1 MKKPY
6 KVRTTGGIEERLGV
20 DLPAFE
26 NMGLY
31 LFIYRY
37 EEDRKKVWCIVD
49 KRTGLCVMKASTRKE
64 ALDRFYNW
72 TKEPINV
79 DILKALIIKEIE
91 KFGKEVNHVSVDSL
105 Q

>member
-37 EEDRKKVWCIVD
+37 EEDRTKVWYIVD
-49 KRTGLCVMKASTRKE
+49 KRTGLSVMKAHTRKE
-64 ALDRFYNW
+64 ALERFYNW
-72 TKEPINV
+72 TKEPKNV
-79 DILKALIIKEIE
+79 DRLKDLIIKTIE
-91 KFGKEVNHVSVDSL
+91 KDGEVNHVSVDSL

>member
-6 KVRTTGGIEERLGV
+6 KVRTIGGIEERLGV

-31 LFIYRY
+31 LFIYKT
-37 EEDRKKVWCIVD
+37 EEDRKKVWHIVD
-49 KRTGLCVMKASTRKE
+49 KRSGLSVMKASTRKE

-72 TKEPINV
+72 TKEPKNV
-79 DILKALIIKEIE
+79 DRLKSIIIKEIE
-91 KFGKEVNHVSVDSL
+91 KYGKEVNHVSVDDL

>member
-31 LFIYRY
+31 LFIYRT
-37 EEDRKKVWCIVD
+37 EEDRKKIWHIIE
-49 KRTGLCVMKASTRKE
+49 KRTGLSVMKASTRKE

-72 TKEPINV
+72 TKEPKNV
-79 DILKALIIKEIE
+79 DRLNDLIIKTIE
-91 KFGKEVNHVSVDSL
+91 KDGEVNHVPIDDL

>member
-1 MKKPY
+1 MKKAY
-6 KVRTTGGIEERLGV
+6 KVKTTGGIEERLGV

-37 EEDRKKVWCIVD
+37 EEDRKKVWYIVD
-49 KRTGLCVMKASTRKE
+49 KRTGLSVMKAHTRKE
-64 ALDRFYNW
+64 ALERFYNW
-72 TKEPINV
+72 TKEPKNV
-79 DILKALIIKEIE
+79 DRLKSLITKTVE
-91 KFGKEVNHVSVDSL
+91 KDGEVNHVSIDSL

>member
-6 KVRTTGGIEERLGV
+6 NVRTRNGIEERLGV

-31 LFIYRY
+31 LFIYRT
-37 EEDRKKVWCIVD
+37 EEDKKKVWHIVD
-49 KRTGLCVMKASTRKE
+49 KRTGLSVMKAYTRKE

-72 TKEPINV
+72 TKEPKNV
-79 DILKALIIKEIE
+79 DRLKGLIIKEIE
-91 KFGKEVNHVSVDSL
+91 RAGEVNHVSVDDL

>member
-31 LFIYRY
+31 LFIYKT
-37 EEDRKKVWCIVD
+37 EEDKKVIWHIVD
-49 KRTGLCVMKASTRKE
+49 KRSGLIVMKAHTRKE
-64 ALDRFYNW
+64 ALERFYNW
-72 TKEPINV
+72 TKDPKNV
-79 DILKALIIKEIE
+79 DRLKGLIIKEIE
-91 KFGKEVNHVSVDSL
+91 RAGEDNHVSVDCL

>member
-26 NMGLY
+26 KMGLY

-37 EEDRKKVWCIVD
+37 EEGRTKVWYIVD
-49 KRTGLCVMKASTRKE
+49 KRTGLSVMKAHTRKE
-64 ALDRFYNW
+64 ALERFYNW
-72 TKEPINV
+72 TKEPKNV
-79 DILKALIIKEIE
+79 DRLKGLIIKTIE
-91 KFGKEVNHVSVDSL
+91 KDGEVNHVPVDDL

>member
-37 EEDRKKVWCIVD
+37 EDRKKVWHIVD
-49 KRTGLCVMKASTRKE
+49 KRTGLCVMKAHTRKE
-64 ALDRFYNW
+64 VLERFYNW
-72 TKEPINV
+72 TKEPKNV
-79 DILKALIIKEIE
+79 DRLKDFIIKTIE
-91 KFGKEVNHVSVDSL
+91 KDGEVNHVSVDSL

>member
-31 LFIYRY
+31 LFIYKT
-37 EEDRKKVWCIVD
+37 EEDKKVIWHIVD
-49 KRTGLCVMKASTRKE
+49 KRSGLSVMKAHTRKE
-64 ALDRFYNW
+64 ALERFYNW
-72 TKEPINV
+72 TKDPKNV
-79 DILKALIIKEIE
+79 DRLKGLIIKEIE
-91 KFGKEVNHVSVDSL
+91 RAGEVNHVSVDSL